1 MAERLDLAT
10 DPRIQGDLYLAR
22 RATAN
27 FLRVLHQMRAGD
39 YPALTILPGV
49 SRAEVISLLGHQARE
64 FAQLCTRLRGGEGPD
79 AQLRTVPVEVIRY
92 GATLPPQALHNL
104 FQHSAVH
111 LDVEWRDLPEH
122 LWSAPVHTENRSE
135 TTPAQLL
142 WDRAVDLW
150 RATVLLN
157 LGESE
162 GFIPEQLRARRAGEL
177 ERLLLR

>member
-10 DPRIQGDLYLAR
+10 DPRIQEDLHLAR

-27 FLRVLHQMRAGD
+27 FLRVLHQMRAED
-39 YPALTILPGV
+39 YPAATILPGV
-49 SRAEVISLLGHQARE
+49 CRAEVISLLGHQARE
-64 FAQLCTRLRGGEGPD
+64 FAELCARLRGGED
-79 AQLRTVPVEVIRY
+79 ADPQLRTVPTEIIRY

-122 LWSAPVHTENRSE
+122 LWSAQVYTEHRSE

-150 RATVLLN
+150 WVTVLLD

-162 GFIPEQLRARRAGEL
+162 SFIPEQLQGRRAGEL